1 MAPSCA
7 RTARPMLS
15 GESPACFG
23 SRCISWRAA
32 RRLVRQAGGWEL
44 ALPAAVGSSNHS
56 LRCSLRDRQAAL
68 EGSVDEHGCVPI
80 GTGWGG
86 YKNVCGCSDLL
97 EFNGKQ
103 PRGEFGGSVLSLS
116 NATASF
122 HVLDKAALAFRDPFV
137 GTNRSRPRPGRDV
150 TVRMGWVPVLR
161 KAVHAWFRQPVISPL
176 PCSSSR
182 GSDAVVLRSF
192 FTDRKGKVL
201 HSPGAVFLEAGAYD
215 GLIESNTWFF
225 ERCLGWRGILVEG
238 QPNLSQQVL
247 FNRPATLNLREAAC
261 ATRGRAKYST
271 RPLGPGAGGLSTH
284 QGLVDDRGGGAA
296 AVAVRCGP
304 LGARLAALAVHRID
318 LMVLDVEG
326 LELTVLQTIDFSS
339 VHVGVIVVEVRGDG
353 SRAAV
358 IRLLLET
365 ARFAY
370 VGQVHNKPSHSNDVV
385 DDVFVN
391 LRFMRKH
398 WPESRAF
405 ATLSAELTRKQRLD
419 GKLDASLDDCMRG
432 ATKGFRRRMCLGIH
446 EARVRWSA
454 GVRWPAVGSRV

>member
-1 MAPSCA
+1 MAPSRERA
-7 RTARPMLS
+7 ARPMLS
-15 GESPACFG
+15 VESPACFG

-68 EGSVDEHGCVPI
+68 EGSVDEYGCVPI

-215 GLIESNTWFF
+215 GLVESNTWFF

-261 ATRGRAKYST
+261 ATRGRAKY
-271 RPLGPGAGGLSTH
+271 GGLGTH
-284 QGLVDDRGGGAA
+284 QGLVDDRGGGGA

-405 ATLSAELTRKQRLD
+405 ATLSAELKRKQRLD